1 LRRVTLSEKGQIS
14 IPASIRQQF
23 GLRKGDKLLFEEV
36 DGAIIIRP
44 VPEYPLLTLKEKHMP
59 GEDGKIAES
68 LLKERRYER

>member
-1 LRRVTLSEKGQIS
+1 
-14 IPASIRQQF
+14 
-23 GLRKGDKLLFEEV
+23 LRKGDKLLFEEV